1 MGKWLEKYAR
11 SLSFWIL
18 VVVSVYFAYAAYFAI
33 YGLNFDI
40 SLISDHYV
48 YSMLSK
54 DPWWWMV
61 LYYGTEGVTGLVAV
75 TLRAFAGLF
84 ALYGAFL
91 FWRKKEVAMP
101 AIRKIV
107 RTTLLLEAGFFL
119 FLIPSII
126 AAFAYNSTSQY
137 LFYFDHTPGLLLLFG
152 TAIPCLAIVLVVPPL
167 LLKLRSAI
175 KRESP
180 KEEIIKWSCLTG
192 VAYLFV
198 VFWFDYAMLWAGN
211 MVPYPRSG
219 QQYGLSFL
227 LEPANFVSFAVTVFG
242 LLALATTALVS
253 TLPAIKKQTTGVSLT
268 RVGIVLTA
276 FGGYFLFNL
285 LYFYLTGGYEAH
297 PSVWYEVIGPNH
309 NPNLWGVA
317 FIFLGLPVLIYS
329 KIKKH
334 DC

>member
-18 VVVSVYFAYAAYFAI
+18 VVVSVYFAYAVYFAI

-48 YSMLSK
+48 YNLLSK

-101 AIRKIV
+101 AIRKSV

-137 LFYFDHTPGLLLLFG
+137 LFYFDHTPGFLLLFG

-198 VFWFDYAMLWAGN
+198 VFWFDYAMLWVGN

-253 TLPAIKKQTTGVSLT
+253 TLPAIKKQTTSINLT

>member
-18 VVVSVYFAYAAYFAI
+18 VVVSVYFAYAVYFAI

-48 YSMLSK
+48 YNMLSK

-101 AIRKIV
+101 AIRKSV

-137 LFYFDHTPGLLLLFG
+137 LFYFDHTPGFLLLFG

-253 TLPAIKKQTTGVSLT
+253 TLPAIKKQTTSINLI

-297 PSVWYEVIGPNH
+297 PSAWYEVIGPNH
-309 NPNLWGVA
+309 NPNLWGIA

>member
-18 VVVSVYFAYAAYFAI
+18 VVVSVYFAYAVYFAI

-48 YSMLSK
+48 YNMLSK

-101 AIRKIV
+101 AIRKSV

-180 KEEIIKWSCLTG
+180 KEDIIKWSCLTG

-198 VFWFDYAMLWAGN
+198 VFWFDYAMLWASN

-253 TLPAIKKQTTGVSLT
+253 TLPAIKKQTTSINLT

>member
-18 VVVSVYFAYAAYFAI
+18 VVVSVYFAYAVYFAI

-48 YSMLSK
+48 YNMLSK

-101 AIRKIV
+101 AIRKSV
-107 RTTLLLEAGFFL
+107 RTTLLLETGFFL

-253 TLPAIKKQTTGVSLT
+253 TLPAIKKQTTRINLT

>member
-18 VVVSVYFAYAAYFAI
+18 VVVSVYFAYAVYFAI

-48 YSMLSK
+48 YNLLSK

-101 AIRKIV
+101 AIRKSV

-152 TAIPCLAIVLVVPPL
+152 TAIARAYPCQNQPKVQAIH
-167 LLKLRSAI
+167 KG
-175 KRESP
+175 K
-180 KEEIIKWSCLTG
+180 
-192 VAYLFV
+192 
-198 VFWFDYAMLWAGN
+198 
-211 MVPYPRSG
+211 
-219 QQYGLSFL
+219 
-227 LEPANFVSFAVTVFG
+227 VTHRDQ
-242 LLALATTALVS
+242 TA
-253 TLPAIKKQTTGVSLT
+253 VSL
-268 RVGIVLTA
+268 L
-276 FGGYFLFNL
+276 
-285 LYFYLTGGYEAH
+285 
-297 PSVWYEVIGPNH
+297 
-309 NPNLWGVA
+309 
-317 FIFLGLPVLIYS
+317 
-329 KIKKH
+329 
-334 DC
+334 

>member
-11 SLSFWIL
+11 SFSFWIL
-18 VVVSVYFAYAAYFAI
+18 VAVSVYFAYAVYFAI

-48 YSMLSK
+48 YNMLSK

-101 AIRKIV
+101 AIRKSV

-167 LLKLRSAI
+167 LLKLRSSI

-253 TLPAIKKQTTGVSLT
+253 TLPAIKKQTTSINLT

>member
-11 SLSFWIL
+11 SFSFWIL
-18 VVVSVYFAYAAYFAI
+18 VAVSVYFAYAVYFAI

-48 YSMLSK
+48 YNMLSK

-101 AIRKIV
+101 AIRKSV
-107 RTTLLLEAGFFL
+107 RTTLLLETGFFL

-167 LLKLRSAI
+167 LLKLRSSI

-253 TLPAIKKQTTGVSLT
+253 TLPAIKKQTTSINLT

>member
-18 VVVSVYFAYAAYFAI
+18 VVVSVYFAYAVYFAI

-48 YSMLSK
+48 YNMLSK

-101 AIRKIV
+101 AIRKSV
-107 RTTLLLEAGFFL
+107 RTTLLLEVGFFL

-253 TLPAIKKQTTGVSLT
+253 TLPAIKKQTTSINLT

>member
-18 VVVSVYFAYAAYFAI
+18 VVVSVYFAYAVYFAI

-48 YSMLSK
+48 YNMLSK

-101 AIRKIV
+101 AIRKSV

-198 VFWFDYAMLWAGN
+198 VFWFDYAMLWAGS

-253 TLPAIKKQTTGVSLT
+253 TLPAIKKQTTSINLT

-309 NPNLWGVA
+309 NPNLWGIA

>member
-18 VVVSVYFAYAAYFAI
+18 VAVSVYFAYAVYFAI

-48 YSMLSK
+48 YNMLSK

-101 AIRKIV
+101 AIGKSV

-198 VFWFDYAMLWAGN
+198 VFWFDYAMLWASN

-219 QQYGLSFL
+219 QQYGLSFV

-253 TLPAIKKQTTGVSLT
+253 TLPAIKKQTTSINLT